1 MAAELAASTFP
12 VTPPADAV
20 AMIEAALSGES
31 PLALVDVR
39 TEGAFR
45 AAHIVGAVRQR
56 QADISRCTNS
66 TPIAFYCQTNA
77 ASRQGAYDHLR
88 DHPGHTVYAFGGI
101 TALEGAGAPVEG
113 GDAPNHNA
121 CVAEE
126 YAARTAAWRARPL
139 AIGLGVGGG
148 VALLLLALAVCVL
161 LRRRRQPKARAVSLP
176 ERAGMSQRA

>member
-56 QADISRCTNS
+56 QADLSSCTNT

-101 TALEGAGAPVEG
+101 TALEGAGAPTEG

-121 CVAEE
+121 CVAEDSGTPD
-126 YAARTAAWRARPL
+126 Y
-139 AIGLGVGGG
+139 GGCG
-148 VALLLLALAVCVL
+148 GTTTSCFCCK
-161 LRRRRQPKARAVSLP
+161 P
-176 ERAGMSQRA
+176 

>member
-12 VTPPADAV
+12 VTPPDDAV

-56 QADISRCTNS
+56 QADLSSCTNS

-88 DHPGHTVYAFGGI
+88 DHPGHTPGRYRHRA
-101 TALEGAGAPVEG
+101 TAPAPG
-113 GDAPNHNA
+113 R
-121 CVAEE
+121 
-126 YAARTAAWRARPL
+126 YRRARLCHSPCT
-139 AIGLGVGGG
+139 G
-148 VALLLLALAVCVL
+148 
-161 LRRRRQPKARAVSLP
+161 
-176 ERAGMSQRA
+176 

>member
-56 QADISRCTNS
+56 QADLSSCTNS

-101 TALEGAGAPVEG
+101 TALEGAGAPTEG

-121 CVAEE
+121 CVAED
-126 YAARTAAWRARPL
+126 YAARTAAWRRGRSPSVWASAAASRCCCSRSRCACSSDGDGSPRRARSR
-139 AIGLGVGGG
+139 
-148 VALLLLALAVCVL
+148 C
-161 LRRRRQPKARAVSLP
+161 RN
-176 ERAGMSQRA
+176 ERA